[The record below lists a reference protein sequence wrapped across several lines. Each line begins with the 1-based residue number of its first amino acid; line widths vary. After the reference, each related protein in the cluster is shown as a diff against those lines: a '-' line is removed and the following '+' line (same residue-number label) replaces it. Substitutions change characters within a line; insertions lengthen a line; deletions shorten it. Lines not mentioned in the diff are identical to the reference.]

1 VQEGEA
7 FLGYAVLS
15 EMALRPEYRQI
26 STTIAEEMVRKWI
39 DFGSKS
45 GGEKSKRIADIK
57 DEMERLNVRENFERI
72 AEQDGYFGRAHLF
85 IDTGDSDNPEELE
98 KPIGDGRSD
107 LSKSKI
113 KKDSLR
119 GLKTVEAV
127 WTYPMNYNSID
138 PLNKDWYCPQH
149 WLVYGKR
156 IHRTRL
162 LTFISHEVPDI
173 LKPAYAFGGLPRTQ
187 QARPS

>member
-1 VQEGEA
+1 
-7 FLGYAVLS
+7 
-15 EMALRPEYRQI
+15 
-26 STTIAEEMVRKWI
+26 MVRKWI
-39 DFGSKS
+39 DYGSKA
-45 GGEKSKRIADIK
+45 GGEKSKRISDIK
-57 DEMERLNVRENFERI
+57 DEMERLGVREIFRRI
-72 AEQDGYFGRAHLF
+72 AEQDGYFGRAHLY
-85 IDTGDSDNPEELE
+85 IDTGDSDNPDELE

-113 KKDSLR
+113 KKDSFK

-127 WTYPMNYNSID
+127 WTYPLNYNAID
-138 PLNKDWYCPQH
+138 PLQKDWYCPQH
-149 WLVYGKR
+149 WLVYGEI

-187 QARPS
+187 QARP